1 MIQSGGD
8 LYVSGLNAGRPWRLG
23 IQDPRSPERRIFA
36 RLDLSNGTFS
46 TSGDYERFFIKDGRR
61 YHHIL
66 DPATGEPA
74 HGARSVTIVS
84 NTATVADGLSTGVF
98 IMGPD
103 AGMALIE
110 RLPDGEVVI
119 VSHKNAVLISSGLR
133 GRVQIVAQ
141 PTDAP

>member
-1 MIQSGGD
+1 M
-8 LYVSGLNAGRPWRLG
+8 YVAGRSGDRLWRLA
-23 IQDPRSPERRIFA
+23 IQDPRGPHDRIFA
-36 RLDLSNGTFS
+36 AVDLTDSTFS

-74 HGARSVTIVS
+74 QGCRSVTIVAKS
-84 NTATVADGLSTGVF
+84 ASVADGLSTGVF
-98 IMGPD
+98 ILGPE

-110 RLPDGEVVI
+110 RLPEVEGVI
-119 VSHKNAVLISSGLR
+119 VSADNKVLVSSGLA
-133 GRVQIVAQ
+133 GRLTLLSA